1 MSKKRIKPFTMLHQ
15 RASNDIFILLVRE
28 ELVFIRFFNSVL
40 DLANHRLLGFSGELY
55 RIKSVAEIYS
65 W

>member
-1 MSKKRIKPFTMLHQ
+1 MLHQ